1 MIKHKQLEVV
11 YQQLEQDLHTLPLG
25 TRGEPTVPGDGDAE
39 AELLFIGEAPGFN
52 ESQQRRPFTGRSG
65 QLLAK
70 VLVDVGYARERVFIT
85 NIVKVRPPE
94 NRDPSPTEIAAY
106 QPYLDREIE
115 IIQPQIIITLGRL
128 SMQKFLPD
136 AKISQV
142 HGRLH
147 KIDWKNT
154 HVFILPMYHPAAAL
168 RSQQVQTAFLH
179 DFQKIPKILEW
190 VKTKG
195 QVELKEGADQSEF
208 EISINNALI

>member
-1 MIKHKQLEVV
+1 
-11 YQQLEQDLHTLPLG
+11 
-25 TRGEPTVPGDGDAE
+25 
-39 AELLFIGEAPGFN
+39 
-52 ESQQRRPFTGRSG
+52 
-65 QLLAK
+65 
-70 VLVDVGYARERVFIT
+70 
-85 NIVKVRPPE
+85 
-94 NRDPSPTEIAAY
+94 
-106 QPYLDREIE
+106 
-115 IIQPQIIITLGRL
+115 
-128 SMQKFLPD
+128 MQKFLPD